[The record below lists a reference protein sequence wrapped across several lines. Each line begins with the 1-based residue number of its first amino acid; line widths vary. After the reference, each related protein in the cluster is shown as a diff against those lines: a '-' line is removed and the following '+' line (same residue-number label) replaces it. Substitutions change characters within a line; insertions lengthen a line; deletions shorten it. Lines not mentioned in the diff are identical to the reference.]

1 MFLFPFLVLFIHI
14 VEVISFVPNWRIDS
28 NFTTVFISS
37 VWSSVICQLD
47 AYYLLLA
54 FLFCLGLT
62 LISTTHWDFV
72 SNLSH
77 IIPSH
82 FYLQMLN
89 DINVKN
95 SWDSLRWKYQLK
107 QIMRTRGKKCCNQW
121 KLHSEKNKPKVS
133 KP

>member
-1 MFLFPFLVLFIHI
+1 MYYLLCIYYLFIFLRYFHMYPASALTI
-14 VEVISFVPNWRIDS
+14 NLC
-28 NFTTVFISS
+28 VFISS
-37 VWSSVICQLD
+37 VWYSVICQLD
-47 AYYLLLA
+47 ACHLLLA
-54 FLFCLGLT
+54 FLFCSGLT

-121 KLHSEKNKPKVS
+121 KLHSEKNRPKVS